1 MLKTRLKDYI
11 IETNIGN
18 ALVFEMYNTTIS
30 RGEGVKVIRK
40 VKTRDKVTII
50 KAAIFVLTL
59 TALAIIVLVY
69 SNFSLGRSLD
79 TISYRQLENIAN
91 SRIRSVNLF
100 LENKFRVL
108 DMMSRYISENGE
120 DDFWENASD
129 LSIEAND
136 FIVLGVSDVR
146 GNAYCK
152 TCDKDEIFEDIFPDA
167 DKVLKYGYKAINV
180 TDECGGV
187 PAFVVAVPIYKHRH
201 ITGAVFAGVSI
212 EKIEEILETSGSNK
226 NIAIF
231 VADENEKT
239 IVGNEEFN
247 SHKNVESISDYF
259 ENNDNL
265 ESVLSDIKEH
275 KSGHSKIVHDGE
287 DTYVLYQNTNVNHYS
302 IFVTIGKT
310 DAYKDAAESQRQY
323 RILSEILIAFIIV
336 LTSVSVFVLVGNAR
350 RLIKLSEI
358 EISKKDYKEEIYRSA
373 ILSNCLAFWEVNLT
387 DGTVVEIS
395 DLSFIGEELPEN
407 LIPDKGKTVRY
418 DELMDWLADKMDVVN
433 RERYDMVNSVDYL
446 LSCYNNDER
455 MVELFCQANKCGG
468 MMCRKMYYM
477 HENKFDHKIHAVCII
492 HDITEKHNY
501 EKELKAL
508 VGELKDAKIKNSTSQ
523 MQPHFLYNALAS
535 IREIILDD
543 PQYASDLVYDF
554 TQTYGG
560 LPYNNVSRCLF
571 HVLEM
576 YDYETGYM
584 PGLDYSSHNP
594 LFGNT
599 CASSVTWGL
608 AAIDPNLTASSTHSV
623 CPGGGLEFVGNIK
636 GHDDMQK
643 FTDALSTT
651 DIIKEIG
658 DAETY
663 ECYAAAKPADA
674 LLKHVTSGSSG
685 NHCMM
690 VVNVNTV
697 RNADGTIDPAASTLD
712 IQDQWGK
719 IYVEEGV
726 GYCGRH
732 KTFTFQEMKDDDYI
746 PLRARALVNYSG
758 HEVAKVEVTK
768 GAETFADMKGV
779 RFTAN
784 YRAVVFSASLISE
797 SGTTVYYRSMENTNY
812 SGSYSMAAVVPS
824 ANALTE
830 VMRKDRN
837 YTFVLQVRL
846 ADGELFDVASIPL
859 TLKDLE

>member
-18 ALVFEMYNTTIS
+18 VLVFEMYNTTIS

-69 SNFSLGRSLD
+69 SNFSLRRSLD

-120 DDFWENASD
+120 DDFWKNASD

-239 IVGNEEFN
+239 IVGNEDFN
-247 SHKNVESISDYF
+247 SHKNVASISDYF
-259 ENNDNL
+259 ENDDNL

-387 DGTVVEIS
+387 DGTVVELS
-395 DLSFIGEELPEN
+395 DLSFIGEKLPEN
-407 LIPDKGKTVRY
+407 LILSEGKTVRY
-418 DELMDWLADKMDVVN
+418 DELMDWLADKMGVVN

-446 LSCYNNDER
+446 LSRYNNDER
-455 MVELFCQANKCGG
+455 MVELFCQTNQCGG

-477 HENKFDHKIHAVCII
+477 YENKFDRKVHAFCII
-492 HDITEKHNY
+492 HDITETYKN
-501 EKELKAL
+501 EKELKDL
-508 VGELKDAKIKNSTSQ
+508 IEELKVAKIKNSTSQ

-543 PQYASDLVYDF
+543 PQYASDLVFDF
-554 TQTYGG
+554 TTYLRACIRSMSNDNFVPFRQELDNIQAYVNIEKMRFGDKLKIEMDIEESDFKIVPLSIQPLVENAIRHGIYQRGSAGG
-560 LPYNNVSRCLF
+560 
-571 HVLEM
+571 
-576 YDYETGYM
+576 T
-584 PGLDYSSHNP
+584 
-594 LFGNT
+594 
-599 CASSVTWGL
+599 VTVKTFRDGDKVVIQV
-608 AAIDPNLTASSTHSV
+608 IDD
-623 CPGGGLEFVGNIK
+623 GVGFDCKKVEEEIK
-636 GHDDMQK
+636 
-643 FTDALSTT
+643 
-651 DIIKEIG
+651 
-658 DAETY
+658 
-663 ECYAAAKPADA
+663 
-674 LLKHVTSGSSG
+674 SGERDSSG
-685 NHCMM
+685 IENVKFRLGKMM
-690 VVNVNTV
+690 N
-697 RNADGTIDPAASTLD
+697 
-712 IQDQWGK
+712 
-719 IYVEEGV
+719 
-726 GYCGRH
+726 
-732 KTFTFQEMKDDDYI
+732 
-746 PLRARALVNYSG
+746 
-758 HEVAKVEVTK
+758 AKVEIESEPDKGTVVTVRTNVLG
-768 GAETFADMKGV
+768 GAE
-779 RFTAN
+779 
-784 YRAVVFSASLISE
+784 I
-797 SGTTVYYRSMENTNY
+797 
-812 SGSYSMAAVVPS
+812 
-824 ANALTE
+824 
-830 VMRKDRN
+830 
-837 YTFVLQVRL
+837 
-846 ADGELFDVASIPL
+846 
-859 TLKDLE
+859 

>member
-1 MLKTRLKDYI
+1 MKK
-11 IETNIGN
+11 
-18 ALVFEMYNTTIS
+18 
-30 RGEGVKVIRK
+30 
-40 VKTRDKVTII
+40 
-50 KAAIFVLTL
+50 
-59 TALAIIVLVY
+59 
-69 SNFSLGRSLD
+69 
-79 TISYRQLENIAN
+79 
-91 SRIRSVNLF
+91 F
-100 LENKFRVL
+100 L
-108 DMMSRYISENGE
+108 
-120 DDFWENASD
+120 
-129 LSIEAND
+129 
-136 FIVLGVSDVR
+136 
-146 GNAYCK
+146 
-152 TCDKDEIFEDIFPDA
+152 
-167 DKVLKYGYKAINV
+167 
-180 TDECGGV
+180 
-187 PAFVVAVPIYKHRH
+187 
-201 ITGAVFAGVSI
+201 
-212 EKIEEILETSGSNK
+212 
-226 NIAIF
+226 
-231 VADENEKT
+231 
-239 IVGNEEFN
+239 
-247 SHKNVESISDYF
+247 
-259 ENNDNL
+259 
-265 ESVLSDIKEH
+265 
-275 KSGHSKIVHDGE
+275 
-287 DTYVLYQNTNVNHYS
+287 
-302 IFVTIGKT
+302 
-310 DAYKDAAESQRQY
+310 
-323 RILSEILIAFIIV
+323 
-336 LTSVSVFVLVGNAR
+336 
-350 RLIKLSEI
+350 
-358 EISKKDYKEEIYRSA
+358 A
-373 ILSNCLAFWEVNLT
+373 ILSVLALSIASLSGCKGGSTPAEKNYDDEVDARKWDYEPSKYVPFAEGHLT
-387 DGTVVEIS
+387 ECPNYA
-395 DLSFIGEELPEN
+395 LPADATE
-407 LIPDKGKTVRY
+407 DEVRAMAVKAMN
-418 DELMDWLADKMDVVN
+418 DELTFKWVPLQSFEFK
-433 RERYDMVNSVDYL
+433 
-446 LSCYNNDER
+446 
-455 MVELFCQANKCGG
+455 QTGG
-468 MMCRKMYYM
+468 
-477 HENKFDHKIHAVCII
+477 
-492 HDITEKHNY
+492 
-501 EKELKAL
+501 
-508 VGELKDAKIKNSTSQ
+508 
-523 MQPHFLYNALAS
+523 AS
-535 IREIILDD
+535 R
-543 PQYASDLVYDF
+543 DLVYDF

-594 LFGNT
+594 MFGNT

-674 LLKHVTSGSSG
+674 LLKHVTSGASG

-719 IYVEEGV
+719 IYIEEGV